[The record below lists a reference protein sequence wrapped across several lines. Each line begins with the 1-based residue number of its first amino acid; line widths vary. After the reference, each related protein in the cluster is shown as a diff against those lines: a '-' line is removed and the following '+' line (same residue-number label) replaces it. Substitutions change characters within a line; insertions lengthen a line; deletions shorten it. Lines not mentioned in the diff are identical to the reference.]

1 MATGIDHVVIAVRDL
16 DQAIADYTAAGF
28 TVTPGGEHV
37 NGQTHNALVAFL
49 DGSYFELIAWKD
61 PDTPQDTEWW
71 RRMSLG
77 EGLVDYALR
86 VADLDAEVERL
97 RGEGLDVPEPVA
109 GGRTR
114 PDGERVEWQTLRLD
128 PIAHPA
134 LPFYCH
140 STNDRALRVP
150 SGEAAAHDNG
160 ATGIEAIFIG
170 VTDLEQAA
178 ADYAKVAGIAGTD
191 RPSGVDVEND
201 WRSFQVGAVTVTL
214 VKPTD
219 PASDLAQTIA
229 SRGNVPIEVVLQGQ
243 ASHAG
248 PIDETLTHGAKL
260 AIVPIASIHADR
272 SDTGN
277 APVYEDDA
285 VEIDEHN
292 LPPH

>member
-28 TVTPGGEHV
+28 TVIPGGEHV
-37 NGQTHNALVAFL
+37 SGQTHNALVAFL

-77 EGLVDYALR
+77 EGFVDFALR

-97 RGEGLDVPEPVA
+97 RGEGLDVPDPVA

-114 PDGERVEWQTLRLD
+114 PDGQRAEWQTVRLD
-128 PIAHPA
+128 PATHPA

-150 SGEAAAHDNG
+150 SGEAATHENG

-178 ADYAKVAGIAGTD
+178 ADYAKVAGIAGVAGTD
-191 RPSGVDVEND
+191 RPSSVEVED
-201 WRSFQVGAVTVTL
+201 EWRSFHVGAVTVTL
-214 VKPTD
+214 VRPTD
-219 PASDLAQTIA
+219 PASELAKSIA

-248 PIDETLTHGAKL
+248 PLDPALTHGAKL
-260 AIVPIASIHADR
+260 AIVPIASVHADPAA
-272 SDTGN
+272 DGQT
-277 APVYEDDA
+277 PVYEN
-285 VEIDEHN
+285 ES
-292 LPPH
+292 